1 MTAVLAEEFSR
12 RYAYGYVIRWA
23 GIRPEL
29 AEFVNAF
36 IEDSG
41 SFDTLPLEKRR
52 DIENQ
57 MDAFL
62 PMVSLQRWQPG
73 RAHIHSRKADRYE
86 TGRNSGRRR

>member
-1 MTAVLAEEFSR
+1 MFVKFWFSVR
-12 RYAYGYVIRWA
+12 EMQM
-23 GIRPEL
+23 GINEALHPIGPEL

-57 MDAFL
+57 MNAIL
-62 PMVSLQRWQPG
+62 PMVSLQR
-73 RAHIHSRKADRYE
+73 
-86 TGRNSGRRR
+86 